1 MLETIEP
8 GVETCNS
15 RAKKIVITNLFNINP
30 KIYVANKSFG
40 KWQNIIGTCC
50 EDFLGFGS

>member
-40 KWQNIIGTCC
+40 K
-50 EDFLGFGS
+50 